1 MNEFNRCQTQL
12 KDLYQHGLRS
22 QNEVEFVCYQ
32 LLYGMFSQQ
41 HLDCNTS
48 LQCLTEEQLH
58 DSRVR
63 LVLEVCVALRREDF
77 AGFFALWDR
86 SDVPFECR
94 HFMKQFFRRER
105 LIALYCMFVT

>member
-12 KDLYQHGLRS
+12 KDLYQRGLQS
-22 QNEVEFVCYQ
+22 QNEIEFACYQ

-41 HLDCNTS
+41 HLDCNAMLQS
-48 LQCLTEEQLH
+48 LKAEQLS
-58 DSRVR
+58 DQRIR
-63 LVLEVCVALRREDF
+63 LVLSVCVALRREDS

-94 HFMKQFFRRER
+94 HFMKQFFRRVR
-105 LIALYCMFVT
+105 TTALQSVFFT